1 MLIGKLSPKLVRNYS
16 LAHSDFWTEYSWR
29 TILWNVTETYGKS
42 QTEFDQLKHSD
53 SANERQNDCVWLK
66 CSVNTRTQLLSMPY
80 SLSENAKVDVYA
92 FLFDD
97 MLLLTRFRKLPLKV
111 NKVWNEKEFVLSCIW
126 RFRNLFYSGRN
137 ERTSKFYNPISK
149 HVVDYGSYL
158 SFDQKLNLAGMTD
171 SPPPTPPVVRRSM
184 SGAQYTVY
192 KQVRNSKCVRHIVFT
207 PKLHS
212 CALIVLSV

>member
-16 LAHSDFWTEYSWR
+16 LAHSDFWAEYSWR
-29 TILWNVTETYGKS
+29 TILWNVIETYGKS

-53 SANERQNDCVWLK
+53 SADERQNDCVWLK

-126 RFRNLFYSGRN
+126 IFRNLFYSGRN
-137 ERTSKFYNPISK
+137 FITL
-149 HVVDYGSYL
+149 YL
-158 SFDQKLNLAGMTD
+158 SMLLIMVNIFHLI
-171 SPPPTPPVVRRSM
+171 
-184 SGAQYTVY
+184 
-192 KQVRNSKCVRHIVFT
+192 RNWIWPEWQIVPHPLLLWSDAACRERNTQFT
-207 PKLHS
+207 NKYVIQN
-212 CALIVLSV
+212 A